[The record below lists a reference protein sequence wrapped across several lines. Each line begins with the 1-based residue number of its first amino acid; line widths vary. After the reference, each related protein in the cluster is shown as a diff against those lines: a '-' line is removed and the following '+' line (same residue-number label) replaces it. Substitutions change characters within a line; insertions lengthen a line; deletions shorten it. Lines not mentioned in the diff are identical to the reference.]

1 MKTIGD
7 LLRSF
12 LIDYLPV
19 QRGMRPSTVKSY
31 RDVLRLFLLFA
42 SKQANCQI
50 TKLQSD
56 HFKVDCVLK
65 FLAFLEEQRKNSV
78 RTRNHR
84 LAVLHCFCEYLASQV
99 PEFVCEAQRIRGV
112 HVKRC
117 HPPETFFL
125 EQDEVNQILK
135 NISSA
140 TRKGRSCRD
149 RVLIMFMYN
158 TGARVQEVAD
168 LRVEHLDLSKLN
180 VRLHGKGDKWRT
192 CPLWPETVSSIQ
204 KMFDERPRQP
214 SEPVFLSSTGKHL
227 TRFGVYKI
235 VRRHSQNIAK
245 KRSDGSVKP
254 ISPHL
259 VRHSTAI
266 HLLESGVE
274 INVIRGWLGHVSLE
288 TTNRYAE
295 ITTRMKIAALEVCQP
310 PTSNLPC
317 QKKARWRDDTD
328 LLKWLDSL

>member
-42 SKQANCQI
+42 SKQAKCQI

-56 HFKVDCVLK
+56 HFNVDCVLK
-65 FLAFLEEQRKNSV
+65 FLAFLEEQRKNSL

-84 LAVLHCFCEYLASQV
+84 LAVLHCFCEYIASNL
-99 PEFVCEAQRIRGV
+99 PEFVSEAQRIRAV

-125 EQDEVNQILK
+125 EQDDVNQILK

-140 TRKGRSCRD
+140 SRNSRSFRD
-149 RVLIMFMYN
+149 QVLFLFMYN
-158 TGARVQEVAD
+158 AGARVPGVTD
-168 LRVEHLDLSKLN
+168 LRAEQLDLSKLI

-192 CPLWPETVSSIQ
+192 CPLWT
-204 KMFDERPRQP
+204 ERFQASKRCLMNVQGSPMIPCFCQL
-214 SEPVFLSSTGKHL
+214 PVNTSLDL
-227 TRFGVYKI
+227 AL
-235 VRRHSQNIAK
+235 QN
-245 KRSDGSVKP
+245 
-254 ISPHL
+254 
-259 VRHSTAI
+259 
-266 HLLESGVE
+266 
-274 INVIRGWLGHVSLE
+274 
-288 TTNRYAE
+288 
-295 ITTRMKIAALEVCQP
+295 C
-310 PTSNLPC
+310 
-317 QKKARWRDDTD
+317 
-328 LLKWLDSL
+328 